1 LSRFREA
8 LRTGYPEKI
17 LNLVEQIRPE
27 HAALAAG
34 LEELVRVHRF
44 DRLVSLTEHAV
55 KEAANG

>member
-1 LSRFREA
+1 
-8 LRTGYPEKI
+8 
-17 LNLVEQIRPE
+17 LNLVEQIHPE

-34 LEELVRVHRF
+34 LEELVFVHRF